1 MTDPSASWTIRHFS
15 QANPAGEGQYDVPA
29 LLRRV
34 ADTLEELGPV
44 DVQDVVFHQDLDGE
58 GDERPS
64 MTVYFHPT
72 VTFDDVRNLFTPFFR
87 DATETADVDF
97 TVEDSGADEGGV
109 YVLVNAA
116 DGTGDGFRFDRQ
128 GRGDDSAAFALE
140 CFDVLQET
148 VHEVLARRGR
158 SGPWPP
164 CPTHGHTHKL
174 TTAWQAESSSR
185 AWWACPDGG
194 PVVPIG
200 ELPAS

>member
-1 MTDPSASWTIRHFS
+1 MTEPSPSWSIRHFS

-34 ADTLEELGPV
+34 ADTLEEMGPV

-97 TVEDSGADEGGV
+97 TIEDSGADEGGV
-109 YVLVNAA
+109 YVLVKAA

-128 GRGDDSAAFALE
+128 GRGDDSATFALE
-140 CFDVLQET
+140 YFDVLQET
-148 VHEVLARRGR
+148 VHEVLALRGR
-158 SGPWPP
+158 FGPWPP
-164 CPTHGHTHKL
+164 CPTQGHTHKL
-174 TTAWQAESSSR
+174 TTAWQAESSR
-185 AWWACPDGG
+185 GWWACPDGG

-200 ELPAS
+200 ELPAP